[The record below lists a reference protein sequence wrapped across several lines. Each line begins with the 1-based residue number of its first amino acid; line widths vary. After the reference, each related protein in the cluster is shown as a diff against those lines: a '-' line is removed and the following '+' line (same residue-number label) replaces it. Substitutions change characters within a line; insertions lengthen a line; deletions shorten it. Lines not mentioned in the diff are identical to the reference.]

1 LLLYTQ
7 NLTTEKPQRG
17 DINIA
22 WGNALGNPFY
32 ADGLIWG
39 PHKINAK
46 DAKDA
51 SLLLY
56 TQNLTTEKPQRGDIN
71 IAWATP

>member
-39 PHKINAK
+39 P
-46 DAKDA
+46 
-51 SLLLY
+51 
-56 TQNLTTEKPQRGDIN
+56 
-71 IAWATP
+71 

>member
-1 LLLYTQ
+1 MFSNQVMAHKINAKDAKDASLLLYTQ

-39 PHKINAK
+39 P
-46 DAKDA
+46 
-51 SLLLY
+51 
-56 TQNLTTEKPQRGDIN
+56 
-71 IAWATP
+71 